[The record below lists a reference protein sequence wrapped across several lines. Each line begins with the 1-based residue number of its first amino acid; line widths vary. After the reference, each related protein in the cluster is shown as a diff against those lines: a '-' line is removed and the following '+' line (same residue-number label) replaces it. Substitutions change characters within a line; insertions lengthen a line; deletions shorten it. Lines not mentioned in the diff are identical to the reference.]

1 MNRADG
7 IECYQKA
14 LRQGQRDYREKM
26 NAGQSPFLPVLDD
39 ILQNVPVENQIP
51 LGQVEIPLDL
61 LVGTK
66 TSGRTAAFASN
77 FMPLLG
83 LKTEFATKWINL
95 CVSHLDEGIR
105 DPITCYEYMGRFYVQ
120 EGNKRVSVL
129 KYFDA
134 SSITGNVTRVV
145 PQYSDDP
152 AVQMYYEF
160 MHFYPVMQNY
170 LLTFTK
176 PGSYARL
183 QKILGKAPDEKWT
196 GEDRTEVL
204 SLYNWVKKAFL
215 AHGGARLQ
223 CTVGDVLLLLL
234 RVYTKEE
241 LANLS
246 PSELSE
252 KLDALWDDVLAL
264 QKSDPVQVSDKPA
277 APKQTGLLDFILPG
291 KHTAPSHL
299 KVAFVHERTPG
310 TSSWT
315 SQHEFGRTQLDTV
328 FEGKVETAAYFNAVP
343 GKNADALVEQAITDG
358 ADVVFTTSPKL
369 VGASLRAAVR
379 HPQVHILNCS
389 MEMPYASI
397 RTYYTRVY
405 EAKFIT
411 GAIAGAMAGGDRIG
425 YVADYPSFGVPANI
439 NAFALG
445 ARMTNPNVRIDLQ
458 WTCLP
463 DQIDPLHVFTQK
475 GITVI
480 SGRDA
485 PMPNRPQREFGTFL
499 VRPGGVLQDLATPF
513 WHWGQFYENV
523 IRTVLNGGWVRDK
536 SGTDGRAVNYWWGMN
551 SGVMDVLLSRELP
564 SDVAHLAHIL
574 RTGVTSGMIDPF
586 ACRITDQNGTVRNSG
601 RHGLD
606 VEQLV
611 HMDYLCDAVDGTIPE
626 YDDLTEQAPNQE
638 WHEDLTTAQLL
649 LGQCR
654 QRVHELAAPAQQ
666 HSARTTITLEQ
677 VIWQWQL
684 VRPTIDLHRNPTAP
698 LQQHVEPAVAHLLMV
713 LLNNAADAS
722 LQAGRQRID
731 LELELAGQQLHG
743 QVRDYGPGFDPRQA
757 ALPGKLFNSSK
768 SDGLGV
774 GLALSHATIER
785 LGGQLWMRPADGPG
799 SSVSFTLPVNFQD
812 AQ

>member
-7 IECYQKA
+7 IDCYQKA

-51 LGQVEIPLDL
+51 LGQVEIPLEL

-299 KVAFVHERTPG
+299 KVAFVHERTPS

-328 FEGKVETAAYFNAVP
+328 FEGKVETAAYFNAIP
-343 GKNADALVEQAITDG
+343 GKNADALVEHAITDG

-463 DQIDPLHVFTQK
+463 DQVDPLHVFTQK

-564 SDVAHLAHIL
+564 PDVTHLAQIL

-586 ACRITDQNGTVRNSG
+586 HCRITGQDGSVKNSG

-606 VEQLV
+606 LEQIA
-611 HMDYLCDAVDGTIPE
+611 HMDWLCDAVDGHIPE
-626 YDDLTEQAPNQE
+626 YD
-638 WHEDLTTAQLL
+638 
-649 LGQCR
+649 
-654 QRVHELAAPAQQ
+654 ELAEVSKPMYRMQGI
-666 HSARTTITLEQ
+666 HR
-677 VIWQWQL
+677 
-684 VRPTIDLHRNPTAP
+684 DL
-698 LQQHVEPAVAHLLMV
+698 
-713 LLNNAADAS
+713 
-722 LQAGRQRID
+722 
-731 LELELAGQQLHG
+731 
-743 QVRDYGPGFDPRQA
+743 
-757 ALPGKLFNSSK
+757 
-768 SDGLGV
+768 
-774 GLALSHATIER
+774 
-785 LGGQLWMRPADGPG
+785 
-799 SSVSFTLPVNFQD
+799 LPVEKE
-812 AQ
+812 AEL

>member
-7 IECYQKA
+7 IDCYQKA

-51 LGQVEIPLDL
+51 LGQVEIPLEL

-299 KVAFVHERTPG
+299 KVAFVHERAPG

-369 VGASLRAAVR
+369 VGASLRAAVQ

-425 YVADYPSFGVPANI
+425 YVADYPTYGSIAGI
-439 NAFALG
+439 NAFAQG
-445 ARMTNPNVRIDLQ
+445 ARMVNANARVYLEWANLKEGGGVER
-458 WTCLP
+458 
-463 DQIDPLHVFTQK
+463 LHEK
-475 GITVI
+475 GIVYIDHLDRLAANTGNDMHGMHNLALI
-480 SGRDA
+480 QCHWGRLY
-485 PMPNRPQREFGTFL
+485 RSL
-499 VRPGGVLQDLATPF
+499 VRRVVEGSWKQEERGSSA
-513 WHWGQFYENV
+513 
-523 IRTVLNGGWVRDK
+523 I
-536 SGTDGRAVNYWWGMN
+536 SYWWGMTQGIV
-551 SGVMDVLLSRELP
+551 GVLCSRRLPIGTRRLASVLRDAIREDRL
-564 SDVAHLAHIL
+564 
-574 RTGVTSGMIDPF
+574 DPF
-586 ACRITDQNGTVRNSG
+586 YGV
-601 RHGLD
+601 
-606 VEQLV
+606 
-611 HMDYLCDAVDGTIPE
+611 
-626 YDDLTEQAPNQE
+626 
-638 WHEDLTTAQLL
+638 
-649 LGQCR
+649 
-654 QRVHELAAPAQQ
+654 
-666 HSARTTITLEQ
+666 
-677 VIWQWQL
+677 
-684 VRPTIDLHRNPTAP
+684 
-698 LQQHVEPAVAHLLMV
+698 LMV
-713 LLNNAADAS
+713 SLN
-722 LQAGRQRID
+722 AGTMGGVI
-731 LELELAGQQLHG
+731 
-743 QVRDYGPGFDPRQA
+743 YGDDVP
-757 ALPGKLFNSSK
+757 L
-768 SDGLGV
+768 
-774 GLALSHATIER
+774 
-785 LGGQLWMRPADGPG
+785 PADQILSMNWLSAYVEGRIPAFDELTLKAQELVKIQGIQGLEG
-799 SSVSFTLPVNFQD
+799 SVDP
-812 AQ
+812 

>member
-1 MNRADG
+1 M
-7 IECYQKA
+7 
-14 LRQGQRDYREKM
+14 
-26 NAGQSPFLPVLDD
+26 
-39 ILQNVPVENQIP
+39 
-51 LGQVEIPLDL
+51 
-61 LVGTK
+61 
-66 TSGRTAAFASN
+66 
-77 FMPLLG
+77 
-83 LKTEFATKWINL
+83 
-95 CVSHLDEGIR
+95 
-105 DPITCYEYMGRFYVQ
+105 
-120 EGNKRVSVL
+120 
-129 KYFDA
+129 
-134 SSITGNVTRVV
+134 
-145 PQYSDDP
+145 
-152 AVQMYYEF
+152 
-160 MHFYPVMQNY
+160 
-170 LLTFTK
+170 
-176 PGSYARL
+176 
-183 QKILGKAPDEKWT
+183 
-196 GEDRTEVL
+196 
-204 SLYNWVKKAFL
+204 
-215 AHGGARLQ
+215 
-223 CTVGDVLLLLL
+223 
-234 RVYTKEE
+234 
-241 LANLS
+241 
-246 PSELSE
+246 
-252 KLDALWDDVLAL
+252 
-264 QKSDPVQVSDKPA
+264 
-277 APKQTGLLDFILPG
+277 
-291 KHTAPSHL
+291 
-299 KVAFVHERTPG
+299 HERAPG

-328 FEGKVETAAYFNAVP
+328 FEGKVETVAYFNAIP

-564 SDVAHLAHIL
+564 PDVTHLAQIL

-586 ACRITDQNGTVRNSG
+586 HCRITGQDGSVKNSG

-606 VEQLV
+606 LEQIA
-611 HMDYLCDAVDGTIPE
+611 HMDWLCDAVDGHIPE
-626 YDDLTEQAPNQE
+626 YD
-638 WHEDLTTAQLL
+638 
-649 LGQCR
+649 
-654 QRVHELAAPAQQ
+654 ELAEVSKPMYRMQGI
-666 HSARTTITLEQ
+666 HR
-677 VIWQWQL
+677 
-684 VRPTIDLHRNPTAP
+684 DL
-698 LQQHVEPAVAHLLMV
+698 
-713 LLNNAADAS
+713 
-722 LQAGRQRID
+722 
-731 LELELAGQQLHG
+731 
-743 QVRDYGPGFDPRQA
+743 
-757 ALPGKLFNSSK
+757 
-768 SDGLGV
+768 
-774 GLALSHATIER
+774 
-785 LGGQLWMRPADGPG
+785 
-799 SSVSFTLPVNFQD
+799 LPVEKE
-812 AQ
+812 AEL

>member
-1 MNRADG
+1 MEEAYRQARKRGEQGRRRA
-7 IECYQKA
+7 IS
-14 LRQGQRDYREKM
+14 
-26 NAGQSPFLPVLDD
+26 QSEHPYLTDLDS
-39 ILQNVPVENQIP
+39 LVAQLP
-51 LGQVEIPLDL
+51 LGQRESVGLRDIPLEMV
-61 LVGTK
+61 VGTVTK
-66 TSGRTAAFASN
+66 GRQSAFSCN
-77 FMPLLG
+77 FMPLLPFS
-83 LKTEFATKWINL
+83 TEFARKWSNL
-95 CVSHLDEGIR
+95 YDIQVTEGYR
-105 DPITCYEYMGRFYVQ
+105 DPIIVTEFMHRFYVQ

-134 SSITGNVTRVV
+134 TSILGNVIRVV

-160 MHFYPVMQNY
+160 MHFYPITQNY

-183 QKILGKAPDEKWT
+183 QKILGKGPDEKWS
-196 GEDRTEVL
+196 GDDRAEVL
-204 SLYNWVKKAFL
+204 SLYNWVEKAFL
-215 AHGGARLQ
+215 AHGGAKLR

-241 LANLS
+241 LAKLS
-246 PSELSE
+246 PNELSE

-264 QKSDPVQVSDKPA
+264 QKADPVRVSDKPA
-277 APKQTGLLDFILPG
+277 EPKQTGLLDRILPG

-328 FEGKVETAAYFNAVP
+328 FAGQVETTAYFNAVP
-343 GKNADALVEQAITDG
+343 GENADALVEQAIADG

-369 VGASLRAAVR
+369 VGASLRAAVK
-379 HPQVHILNCS
+379 HPQVRILNCS

-411 GAIAGAMAGGDRIG
+411 GAIAGAMAGTDRIG

-445 ARMTNPNVRIDLQ
+445 ARMANPRARIELL

-463 DQIDPLHVFTQK
+463 DQADPLHTFTQK

-564 SDVAHLAHIL
+564 PDVNHLAQIL
-574 RTGVTSGMIDPF
+574 RSGVTSGMIDPF
-586 ACRITDQNGTVRNSG
+586 HCRITAQDGSVKKSG
-601 RHGLD
+601 R
-606 VEQLV
+606 
-611 HMDYLCDAVDGTIPE
+611 TICATPW
-626 YDDLTEQAPNQE
+626 TATFPNM
-638 WHEDLTTAQLL
+638 T
-649 LGQCR
+649 
-654 QRVHELAAPAQQ
+654 
-666 HSARTTITLEQ
+666 S
-677 VIWQWQL
+677 
-684 VRPTIDLHRNPTAP
+684 
-698 LQQHVEPAVAHLLMV
+698 
-713 LLNNAADAS
+713 
-722 LQAGRQRID
+722 
-731 LELELAGQQLHG
+731 
-743 QVRDYGPGFDPRQA
+743 
-757 ALPGKLFNSSK
+757 
-768 SDGLGV
+768 
-774 GLALSHATIER
+774 
-785 LGGQLWMRPADGPG
+785 
-799 SSVSFTLPVNFQD
+799 
-812 AQ
+812 

>member
-1 MNRADG
+1 MD
-7 IECYQKA
+7 IQK
-14 LRQGQRDYREKM
+14 RVSYMEPKTKKQRSLYIPY
-26 NAGQSPFLPVLDD
+26 AGPVLLEFPLLNKGSAFSMEERRNFNLLGLLPEVVETIEEQAERAWIQYQGFKTEIDKHIYLRNIQDTNETLFYRLVNNHLDEMMPVIYTPTVGAACERFSEIYRRSRGVFISYQNRHNMDD

-51 LGQVEIPLDL
+51 LGQVEIPLEL

-83 LKTEFATKWINL
+83 LKTEFATKWVNL
-95 CVSHLDEGIR
+95 CVSHVDEGIR

-196 GEDRTEVL
+196 GEDRTEVV

-299 KVAFVHERTPG
+299 KVAFVHERTPS

-328 FEGKVETAAYFNAVP
+328 FEGKVETATYFNAVP

-463 DQIDPLHVFTQK
+463 DQLDPLHVFTQK

-564 SDVAHLAHIL
+564 PDVTHLAQIL

-586 ACRITDQNGTVRNSG
+586 HCRITGQDGSVKNSG

-606 VEQLV
+606 LEQIA
-611 HMDYLCDAVDGTIPE
+611 HMDWLCDAVDGHIPE
-626 YDDLTEQAPNQE
+626 YD
-638 WHEDLTTAQLL
+638 
-649 LGQCR
+649 
-654 QRVHELAAPAQQ
+654 ELAEVSKPMYRMQGI
-666 HSARTTITLEQ
+666 HR
-677 VIWQWQL
+677 
-684 VRPTIDLHRNPTAP
+684 DL
-698 LQQHVEPAVAHLLMV
+698 
-713 LLNNAADAS
+713 
-722 LQAGRQRID
+722 
-731 LELELAGQQLHG
+731 
-743 QVRDYGPGFDPRQA
+743 
-757 ALPGKLFNSSK
+757 
-768 SDGLGV
+768 
-774 GLALSHATIER
+774 
-785 LGGQLWMRPADGPG
+785 
-799 SSVSFTLPVNFQD
+799 LPVEKE
-812 AQ
+812 AEL